1 MNLKSASFIVF
12 AALAGCISFI
22 NTNSRLGEDFLPSDS
37 QYDLYTAEFD
47 IPDIQMKIVDSL
59 SGFSSD
65 KIVIGAIRDERFG
78 LTTRGCALT
87 LVPAVLDID
96 MGSNPEFKGFH
107 FSAVADTTS
116 VADKNQQYIIQN
128 VNVYELTERMGSK
141 DYYARSKVK
150 YDDSHLVTKGQVVY
164 SGQDSLS
171 FDFSEEFGK
180 KYMNILEKDL
190 DSLGA
195 YLKKFPGIYITVD
208 EPRGIGGR
216 IDKFNL
222 KAFTVTS
229 SGSYYSTSSSV
240 NWNGNLAELKF
251 RSTFDGVRKDT
262 SLLFY
267 FSPSELYNL
276 DSLATTRASAINDIT
291 QYAFNTSSHESDAME
306 GPATDRIYVE
316 GGTGLKPM
324 IPASSLRKLMREEIS
339 KFGDPDAAI
348 ITKATIELPF
358 IFPEDYTT
366 MYLYPKVLS
375 PTARLHVDKQVAFA
389 SLSDANIST
398 ENQGQINRSTLKY
411 TPDITLHAQQ
421 LIRKAEDDENL
432 PHFDVWFLIMDEE
445 VTTTSSGNDEM
456 SDYYRQMAYYSY
468 YNSLYGG
475 GYGGYGGYG
484 YGGYGYGGGGYG
496 YNNYMYLSMMM
507 MGANSS
513 SSSTTTQTVLDKDD
527 FYNAVLVGP
536 TATDTEERPK
546 MKITFGIPR
555 D

>member
-1 MNLKSASFIVF
+1 
-12 AALAGCISFI
+12 
-22 NTNSRLGEDFLPSDS
+22 
-37 QYDLYTAEFD
+37 
-47 IPDIQMKIVDSL
+47 
-59 SGFSSD
+59 
-65 KIVIGAIRDERFG
+65 
-78 LTTRGCALT
+78 
-87 LVPAVLDID
+87 
-96 MGSNPEFKGFH
+96 
-107 FSAVADTTS
+107 
-116 VADKNQQYIIQN
+116 
-128 VNVYELTERMGSK
+128 
-141 DYYARSKVK
+141 
-150 YDDSHLVTKGQVVY
+150 
-164 SGQDSLS
+164 
-171 FDFSEEFGK
+171 
-180 KYMNILEKDL
+180 
-190 DSLGA
+190 
-195 YLKKFPGIYITVD
+195 
-208 EPRGIGGR
+208 
-216 IDKFNL
+216 
-222 KAFTVTS
+222 
-229 SGSYYSTSSSV
+229 
-240 NWNGNLAELKF
+240 
-251 RSTFDGVRKDT
+251 
-262 SLLFY
+262 
-267 FSPSELYNL
+267 
-276 DSLATTRASAINDIT
+276 
-291 QYAFNTSSHESDAME
+291 
-306 GPATDRIYVE
+306 
-316 GGTGLKPM
+316 
-324 IPASSLRKLMREEIS
+324 MREEIS

-398 ENQGQINRSTLKY
+398 ENQGQINRSTMKY

-445 VTTTSSGNDEM
+445 VTTTSSDNDEM

-484 YGGYGYGGGGYG
+484 YGGYGYGGGRYG